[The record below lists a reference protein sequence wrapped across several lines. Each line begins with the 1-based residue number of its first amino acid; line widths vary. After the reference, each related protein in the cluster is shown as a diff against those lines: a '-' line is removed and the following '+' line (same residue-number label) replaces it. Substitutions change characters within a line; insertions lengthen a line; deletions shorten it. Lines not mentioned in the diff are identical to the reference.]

1 MNYEDRV
8 EILNLIY
15 QYSYTYD
22 NNEMEEFIS
31 LFTNDGVWEAP
42 IGKAKTS
49 KEIYSLLATRREAIA
64 AIGIQNRLFQTNTIL
79 TEISPNRVEGKTMV
93 LVTWQFPDEK
103 YAQVHLT
110 GFYKDEFTRTEEGW
124 KFAKRILQVDQASD
138 DISIG

>member
-22 NNEMEEFIS
+22 NNEMEKFIS

-49 KEIYSLLATRREAIA
+49 EEIYSLLATRREAIA
-64 AIGIQNRLFQTNTIL
+64 VSGIQNRHFQTNTVLI
-79 TEISPNRVEGKTMV
+79 EISPDRVEGKTMV
-93 LVTWQFPDEK
+93 LVTWQFPEQK

-110 GFYKDEFTRTEEGW
+110 GIYQDEFTKTDDGW
-124 KFAKRILQVDQASD
+124 KFTKRILHVDQASD